1 MYGRAEFD
9 LLKLRV
15 LHQSNKSQDEQH
27 KYKHKQGLQ
36 ADQPS
41 PRRGYPFRQ
50 YLARK
55 LDTIVED
62 RVSA

>member
-1 MYGRAEFD
+1 MYGRAEYD

-41 PRRGYPFRQ
+41 PRMVYSSRQ
-50 YLARK
+50 
-55 LDTIVED
+55 
-62 RVSA
+62 

>member
-1 MYGRAEFD
+1 
-9 LLKLRV
+9 V

-41 PRRGYPFRQ
+41 PRMVYPSRQ
-50 YLARK
+50 
-55 LDTIVED
+55 
-62 RVSA
+62 